1 MPNRFRVV
9 PLALVAVL
17 AGCGGGSTGPT
28 PPPPPPPPTPVATA
42 VVAPGSA
49 TLLPAQTAQLAAT
62 TKDAS
67 GNQLNGRALTWSSSN
82 AAAATVDNNGLV
94 TGVAAGAATIS
105 ATSEGKTGSADVTVL
120 APVASVAVAPNAP
133 TVLVGGTVALTAT
146 IKDAG
151 GTPLSGRSVTWTTSA
166 PAVATVDGNGLVTTI
181 SPGTA
186 TVTAVSE
193 GKSGSAQVTALAP
206 IAAVTLSGNFGP
218 KVGDSYSYT
227 PTLRLADG
235 SVVVR
240 PYAFSIQEVGKGTMT
255 PDGTLVPLQTG
266 TITLVVT
273 VDGTAW
279 TTTAAAYDWQDLSSG
294 GALRVALRSDATIT
308 NKFGTS
314 EHPDLVISCTAS
326 GYLFVYVSFNNFV
339 TSSGLVAFSFDG
351 GASIVATWDELPP
364 SYDALFH
371 PGLTNVQRRA
381 FATLLATARRW
392 AFAFTE
398 FNSTAKGMLF
408 RVTGLT
414 PLVAPIIAACP
425 SNSQVVDATA
435 IDLDRQEVMRLTG
448 GTGPVAMDVQG
459 RAQGGPQMMR
469 APVISGLVG
478 PDVETRVMVKGR

>member
-1 MPNRFRVV
+1 M
-9 PLALVAVL
+9 
-17 AGCGGGSTGPT
+17 
-28 PPPPPPPPTPVATA
+28 
-42 VVAPGSA
+42 
-49 TLLPAQTAQLAAT
+49 
-62 TKDAS
+62 
-67 GNQLNGRALTWSSSN
+67 GN
-82 AAAATVDNNGLV
+82 
-94 TGVAAGAATIS
+94 
-105 ATSEGKTGSADVTVL
+105 
-120 APVASVAVAPNAP
+120 
-133 TVLVGGTVALTAT
+133 TVALTASLR
-146 IKDAG
+146 DAANN
-151 GTPLSGRSVTWTTSA
+151 PLTGRSVAWSSGS
-166 PAVATVDGNGLVTTI
+166 PGVATVDADGLVTTVF
-181 SPGTA
+181 PGTA
-186 TVTAVSE
+186 TISAISE

-206 IAAVTLSGNFGP
+206 IAAVALSGNFGP

-240 PYAFSIQEVGKGTMT
+240 PYVFSIQEVGKGTMT

-308 NKFGTS
+308 NKYGTS

-339 TSSGLVAFSFDG
+339 TSSGLVGYNFDSG
-351 GASIVATWDELPP
+351 PNIFATWNELPP

-371 PGLTNVQRRA
+371 SGLTNVQRRS
-381 FATLLATARRW
+381 FAVLLATARRW

-398 FNSTAKGMLF
+398 YNSTAKGMLF

-425 SNSQVVDATA
+425 SNSQVVDGTA

-448 GTGPVAMDVQG
+448 GTGPVAMDIQG

-469 APVISGLVG
+469 APMVSGLVG
-478 PDVETRVMVKGR
+478 PDVETRVMVRGR